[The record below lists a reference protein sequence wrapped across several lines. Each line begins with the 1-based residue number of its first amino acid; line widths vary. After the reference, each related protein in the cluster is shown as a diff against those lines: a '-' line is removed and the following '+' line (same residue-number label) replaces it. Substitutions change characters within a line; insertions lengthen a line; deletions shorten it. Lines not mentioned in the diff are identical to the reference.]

1 MIEVK
6 YAGNAL
12 WDRIERAVEKVKDRL
27 RRVTQALNAADIPYA
42 VIGGNAVQHWVAQVD
57 ESVVRNTQD
66 VDIILNHS
74 DLPRAIPAL
83 QAAGFIYQHSA
94 GITMFLDGP
103 EAKAHDAVNVIFAG
117 TKVREEYTET
127 VPLLDAIEW
136 IQKTRTLP
144 LEHLVRIK
152 LTSFRRKDQVHILDM
167 ISVGLIDQSWP
178 AKYPAQLRNRLQQ
191 LLDDPDGQA
200 SFPHSTFGLNRQ
212 HGSPLRVNLNAC
224 PALHL
229 LSPDH
234 DNYLT
239 SKPSPPA
246 FIRVHSGASRFSAG
260 PPSEVG
266 E

>member
-1 MIEVK
+1 MVEVK

-42 VIGGNAVQHWVAQVD
+42 VIGGNAVQPWVAQVD

-74 DLPRAIPAL
+74 DLPRAISAL

-103 EAKAHDAVNVIFAG
+103 EAKARDAVLVIFAG

-127 VPLLDAIEW
+127 VPQLDAIEC
-136 IQKTRTLP
+136 IQNTRTLP
-144 LEHLVRIK
+144 LEHLVRMK

-191 LLDDPDGQA
+191 LLDDPDG
-200 SFPHSTFGLNRQ
+200 
-212 HGSPLRVNLNAC
+212 
-224 PALHL
+224 
-229 LSPDH
+229 
-234 DNYLT
+234 
-239 SKPSPPA
+239 
-246 FIRVHSGASRFSAG
+246 
-260 PPSEVG
+260 
-266 E
+266 